1 MSYPR
6 YLKVNFNYNFLLEA
20 DYSKS
25 NSCLFHQKYEQKD
38 AYSKHG
44 ELPDSYNEYNTSIHQ
59 VWWNKTDFDIND
71 IEEQLKME
79 VISISTIKQD
89 PGNIIPMHKDIF
101 KKIKDQY
108 DVTGKKIVR
117 ANIHLDE
124 WNPGQVIQYQK
135 NGEWK
140 SHTHWK
146 VNDGL
151 MFDDSCLHIGMNG
164 GLKPKYTMQISGF
177 YNGKVI

>member
-1 MSYPR
+1 ME
-6 YLKVNFNYNFLLEA
+6 YLEFEKPIEELMIKLKKAEDLAKDKEIDV
-20 DYSKS
+20 SK
-25 NSCLFHQKYEQKD
+25 
-38 AYSKHG
+38 
-44 ELPDSYNEYNTSIHQ
+44 T
-59 VWWNKTDFDIND
+59 IND
-71 IEEQLKME
+71 IKEQLKME

-101 KKIKDQY
+101 KKIKDEY
-108 DVTGKKIVR
+108 DITGKKIVR